1 MAQTTTNA
9 DAVLQNY
16 YLPVVREM
24 INQKAI
30 LLFGYSP
37 AELEAG
43 AGSMNAAGGETMDY
57 RGISRDS
64 ETIEFAGR
72 QWVIAVHTSRNESG
86 TARAE
91 GATLPAAGQQGW
103 ADLIDKIKKEYKQI
117 QITGFAM
124 EVSERSVG
132 AYLRLLE
139 AETVGAVN
147 DLRKDLNRQGFGD
160 QTGKLCNITA
170 VAANTFTADNLQY
183 LRVGLLID
191 FINAGTDAYLSTAG
205 SPRTITAI
213 NPTTRV
219 VTYSGTDLSGTMTP
233 GTHVPALDG
242 NWKNEINGLRNI
254 TRSDLS
260 QNYTLHGIN
269 SNTAGNEY
277 WKAKQIDGA
286 NGVFDEDQGQ
296 LMMDNIGAEG
306 WEVSMILT
314 TRGIRRRYVNQLK
327 AQKRWN
333 DANAG
338 TMHGGFKYI
347 DFNGIPLVFDDDC
360 PKQHMF
366 FIRPEDYIWVQ
377 LNGNDF
383 RWMNRDGAIL
393 RKVENP
399 DTDAYKATLYKYCDL
414 GIQRRKTQGVVYNLA
429 DDIP

>member
-1 MAQTTTNA
+1 MAQTTTQA

-24 INQKAI
+24 LNQRAI

-43 AGSMNAAGGETMDY
+43 SGSMNAANGETMDY
-57 RGISRDS
+57 RGIARAGDQV
-64 ETIEFAGR
+64 EYAGR
-72 QWVIAVHTSRNESG
+72 QWVIAAHTSRNESG

-91 GATLPAAGQQGW
+91 GGTLPAPGQQGW
-103 ADLIDKIKKEYKQI
+103 ADLIDKIKKLYKQI
-117 QITGFAM
+117 QITGFAL

-139 AETVGAVN
+139 AETTGAVN
-147 DLRKDLNRQGFGD
+147 DLRKDMNRQAFGD
-160 QTGKLCNITA
+160 GRGTLCQITA
-170 VAANTFTADNLQY
+170 DGTNTVTVDNLQY
-183 LRVGLLID
+183 LRVNMIVD
-191 FINAGTDAYLSTAG
+191 IINQSTDAVLASQ
-205 SPRTITAI
+205 RTITAI

-219 VTYSGTDLSGTMTP
+219 VTYGGADVTAVA
-233 GTHVPALDG
+233 GTHVLSVEG
-242 NWKNEINGLRNI
+242 NWKLEINGLRNV

-260 QNYTLHGIN
+260 QNYILHSIDA
-269 SNTAGNEY
+269 SVAGNEY
-277 WKAKQIDGA
+277 WKAKQQDGG
-286 NGVFDEDQGQ
+286 NVTFDEDQGQ
-296 LMMDNIGAEG
+296 LLLDNIGAEG
-306 WEVSMILT
+306 WETELICT
-314 TRGIRRRYVNQLK
+314 TRGIRRRYVNTLK

-333 DANAG
+333 DASAD

-347 DFNGIPLVFDDDC
+347 DYNGFPLVFDDDC

-366 FIRPEDYIWVQ
+366 FLRPSDFLWIN
-377 LNGNDF
+377 LNGMDF

-399 DTDAYKATLYKYCDL
+399 DQDAYKATLYKYADL
-414 GIQRRKTQGVVYNLA
+414 GVDNRKVQGVIYNLA